1 MDTEIKVTELP
12 DFNAF
17 RVDAVLPNG
26 HSVGYINISLKGT
39 ISDICDLCVKD
50 SYMYLWPN
58 FMPVFL
64 SIKRNRNYQNKGIGS
79 RLLVTAIEHS
89 KANGCTQMKGW
100 IHGDKVRLERF
111 YRSFPERY
119 LVLVVFAN
127 REIEN
132 PNIEFEICKSTST
145 S

>member
-100 IHGDKVRLERF
+100 MHGDKVRLERF
-111 YRSFPERY
+111 YRSFG
-119 LVLVVFAN
+119 
-127 REIEN
+127 
-132 PNIEFEICKSTST
+132 FEISGINIKLDLENIPTGA
-145 S
+145 